1 MSSAKEF
8 LQQVELCDAH
18 INSQLEE
25 LAHLKDLATRI
36 TTILKQDVVCCGGNQ
51 DKIGDTV
58 SKIIDMQNEI
68 NKAVDNFVDKKREVS
83 AVVEQITNP
92 DYLMVLYKRY
102 FYPYLSFEQI
112 ACDMGYTYRNVCY
125 IHGKALQAVSDLI
138 AEK

>member
-1 MSSAKEF
+1 MSDAKEF

-18 INSQLEE
+18 INSKLEE

-36 TTILKQDVVCCGGNQ
+36 TTSLKQDVVCCGWNQ

-58 SKIIDMQNEI
+58 SKIIDLENEI
-68 NKAVDNFVDKKREVS
+68 NHAVDNLVDKKKEIS
-83 AVVEQITNP
+83 AIIEQITNP

-112 ACDMGYTYRNVCY
+112 ACDMGYNYRNVCY